1 MSEAARIWSV
11 AALVRAFSDALS
23 ARFNPVEVKGE
34 ITNFTRASSGHCYF
48 SLKDE
53 GAQLRCAM
61 FRRSAALVEFD
72 LHDGVM
78 VQARAKVSVYEG
90 RGDLQLV
97 VESLQAAGE
106 GVWYEKF
113 LQLKRELALLGLFD
127 EARKRLLVAMPRAIG
142 VVTSLGAA
150 ALHDVITALQRRVP
164 HIPVVI
170 APAQVQGVGAAPSL
184 IQALRSIQEVQGV
197 DVVLLVRGGG
207 SLEDLWAFNDKDL
220 AHAVVQSRVPIVSG
234 VGHETDI
241 TIVDLCADLR
251 APTPT
256 AAAELCAPT
265 RQMALETLDH
275 MAQSLADH
283 LQAMLDAQSQ
293 ALDWVQSRLGRPS
306 ALVAAHRVSAVHLQQ
321 RMQQSLSKRIQMLG
335 QKSAAAQTA
344 LMRVVQSEASS
355 KRQSQQQLG
364 WRLHNLDPRLV
375 LQRGYAWLTDEQN
388 KPITSVHQLSPEQN
402 LTVSLSDGDAGVRV
416 LGLKA
421 G

>member
-1 MSEAARIWSV
+1 MQDMARIWSV
-11 AALVRAFSDALS
+11 AALVRAFSDTLS

-61 FRRSAALVEFD
+61 FRRAAALVNFD

-113 LQLKRELALLGLFD
+113 LQLKRDLALLGLFD
-127 EARKRLLVAMPRAIG
+127 EARKRPLVLMPRAIG

-170 APAQVQGVGAAPSL
+170 APALVQGNGAAPSL
-184 IQALRSIQEVQGV
+184 IQALQAIQTIEGV
-197 DVVLLVRGGG
+197 DVVLMVRGGG
-207 SLEDLWAFNDKDL
+207 SLEDLWAFNDREL
-220 AHAVVQSRVPIVSG
+220 AHAVVQSRVPVVSG

-256 AAAELCAPT
+256 AAAELCAQT
-265 RQMALETLDH
+265 RQMGLEALDH
-275 MAQSLADH
+275 MAQSLTGH
-283 LQAMLDAQSQ
+283 LQAVLDAQAQ

-306 ALVAAHRVSAVHLQQ
+306 ALVAAHWVSAVHLQQ
-321 RMQQSLSKRIQMLG
+321 RMQQALSKRMQVMG
-335 QKSAAAQTA
+335 QKTGLAQTA
-344 LMRVVQSEASS
+344 LMRVVQSDGAL
-355 KRQSQQQLG
+355 KRQAQQQLA

-388 KPITSVHQLSPEQN
+388 KPITSVHQLSPEQT
-402 LTVSLSDGDAGVRV
+402 LTVSLSDGEAGVRV

>member
-1 MSEAARIWSV
+1 
-11 AALVRAFSDALS
+11 
-23 ARFNPVEVKGE
+23 
-34 ITNFTRASSGHCYF
+34 
-48 SLKDE
+48 
-53 GAQLRCAM
+53 
-61 FRRSAALVEFD
+61 
-72 LHDGVM
+72 M

-127 EARKRLLVAMPRAIG
+127 EARKRPLVAMPRAIG

-184 IQALRSIQEVQGV
+184 IQALKSIQEVEGV
-197 DVVLLVRGGG
+197 DVVLMVRGGG

-256 AAAELCAPT
+256 AAAELCAQT
-265 RQMALETLDH
+265 RQTALETLDH
-275 MAQSLADH
+275 MAQSLTGQ
-283 LQAMLDAQSQ
+283 LQAVLDAQGQ

-306 ALVAAHRVSAVHLQQ
+306 ALVAAHRVSTLHLQQ

-344 LMRVVQSEASS
+344 LMRVVQSEAAS

-388 KPITSVHQLSPEQN
+388 KPITSVHQLSPQQD
-402 LTVSLSDGDAGVRV
+402 LTVSLSDGEAGVRV

-421 G
+421 S

>member
-1 MSEAARIWSV
+1 MPEAARIWSV
-11 AALVRAFSDALS
+11 AALVRAFTDTLS

-48 SLKDE
+48 SLKDD

-61 FRRSAALVEFD
+61 FRRSAMLVDFD

-127 EARKRLLVAMPRAIG
+127 EARKRPLVAMPRAIG

-184 IQALRSIQEVQGV
+184 IQALKSIQEVEGV
-197 DVVLLVRGGG
+197 DVVLMVRGGG

-256 AAAELCAPT
+256 AAAELCAQT
-265 RQMALETLDH
+265 RETASETLDH
-275 MAQSLADH
+275 MAQSLTGQ
-283 LQAMLDAQSQ
+283 LQAVLDAQGQ
-293 ALDWVQSRLGRPS
+293 ALDWFQSRLGRPS
-306 ALVAAHRVSAVHLQQ
+306 ALVAAHRVSTLHLQQ

-344 LMRVVQSEASS
+344 LMRVVQSEAAS

-375 LQRGYAWLTDEQN
+375 LQRGYAWLTDELN
-388 KPITSVHQLSPEQN
+388 KPITSVHQLSPEQT
-402 LTVSLSDGDAGVRV
+402 LTVSLSDGEAGVRV

>member
-1 MSEAARIWSV
+1 MPEAARIWSV
-11 AALVRAFSDALS
+11 AALVRAFTDTLS

-61 FRRSAALVEFD
+61 FRRSAMLVDFD

-97 VESLQAAGE
+97 VDSLQAAGE

-127 EARKRLLVAMPRAIG
+127 EARKRPLVAMPRAIG

-170 APAQVQGVGAAPSL
+170 APAPVQGVGAAPAL
-184 IQALRSIQEVQGV
+184 IQALQSIQAVEGV
-197 DVVLLVRGGG
+197 DVVLMVRGGG

-220 AHAVVQSRVPIVSG
+220 AHAVVQSRLPIVSG

-241 TIVDLCADLR
+241 TIVDLCADVR

-256 AAAELCAPT
+256 AAAELCAQSRET
-265 RQMALETLDH
+265 ALEALRN
-275 MAQSLADH
+275 MSQSLSDQLHAV
-283 LQAMLDAQSQ
+283 LDAQGQ

-306 ALVAAHRVSAVHLQQ
+306 AMVAAHRVSTLQLQQ
-321 RMQQSLSKRIQMLG
+321 RMHQALSKRVQMLG
-335 QKSAAAQTA
+335 QKSAAVQTA
-344 LMRVVQSEASS
+344 LMRVVQSQAASQ
-355 KRQSQQQLG
+355 RQAQQQLG

-375 LQRGYAWLTDEQN
+375 LQRGYAWLTDEQHQ
-388 KPITSVHQLSPEQN
+388 PITSVHQLSPDQS
-402 LTVSLSDGDAGVRV
+402 LTVSLSDGEAGVRV